1 MSAYPS
7 AAPAGQAPAACV
19 NVSYTPHVLSRRAA
33 AGAEGGSHGPLG
45 AEGGSHGPLPTCRP
59 CGVTQDSWFYVYED
73 AQTVD
78 ACDSMT
84 CHTPRVLAIARLEC
98 LR

>member
-1 MSAYPS
+1 MSTYPS
-7 AAPAGQAPAACV
+7 APPAGQAPAACV
-19 NVSYTPHVLSRRAA
+19 NVSYTPHVLSGRAA
-33 AGAEGGSHGPLG
+33 AG

-73 AQTVD
+73 AQTVT
-78 ACDSMT
+78 CD
-84 CHTPRVLAIARLEC
+84 TPRVHAIARLEC